1 MNPAPSIIFFTVA
14 SGAGYGLLFW
24 MGLLRP
30 LGLVPQTAGFGVLTV
45 GIALALTMLGLLSS
59 TAHLGRPER
68 AWRALSQWRS
78 SWLSREG
85 ICAIATFAPA
95 GLFFLALAGQSEW
108 LALPTGLLAAAGAA
122 VTVWCTGMIYASLPT
137 IRQWHHPLVAPG
149 YLLFGAFSGAALL
162 ATLAA
167 FWGAA
172 MAPAA
177 IAAVLGAVA
186 FVLKRAYWAS
196 VDAGPPLATMETA
209 TGLGFIGKVRV
220 LDPPH
225 TETNYLLREMA
236 FRIGRVHAAKLR
248 RIASVAGFAVPAAL
262 LLLALLTGGAFAGVF
277 AVAAAA
283 LVTVGLLAERW
294 LMFAEA
300 THTVAL
306 YYGAGEH
313 AP

>member
-24 MGLLRP
+24 VGLLRP
-30 LGLVPQTAGFGVLTV
+30 LGLVPGTAGFGALSV
-45 GIALALTMLGLLSS
+45 GLALVLIMLGLLSS

-85 ICAIATFAPA
+85 VAAVATFAPA
-95 GLFFLALAGQSEW
+95 GLFFIAVIGHTEW
-108 LALPTGLLAAAGAA
+108 LAGPAGLLSAAGAA
-122 VTVWCTGMIYASLPT
+122 ETVWCTGMIYASLKP

-149 YLLFGAFSGAALL
+149 YLLFGAFSGAALAAL
-162 ATLAA
+162 LAA

-172 MAPAA
+172 AAPAA
-177 IAAVLGAVA
+177 IAAVLGAA
-186 FVLKRAYWAS
+186 GFALKRAYWAS
-196 VDAGPPLATMETA
+196 IDTAPPIATAESA

-236 FRIGRVHAAKLR
+236 FRIGRVHAARLR
-248 RIASVAGFAVPAAL
+248 TIASLAGFAVPAAL
-262 LLLALLTGGAFAGVF
+262 LALALITGGAFGGLLAFLAAGL
-277 AVAAAA
+277 AI
-283 LVTVGLLAERW
+283 VGLLAERW

-306 YYGAGEH
+306 YYGVDPPG
-313 AP
+313 

>member
-1 MNPAPSIIFFTVA
+1 MNPAPSIVFFTVA

-30 LGLVPQTAGFGVLTV
+30 LGLVPGSAGFGALAI
-45 GIALALTMLGLLSS
+45 GIALALVTLGLLSS

-85 ICAIATFAPA
+85 VAAIATFAPA
-95 GLFFLALAGQSEW
+95 GLFFLGSIGGGGGFTTLM
-108 LALPTGLLAAAGAA
+108 GLLSALGAA
-122 VTVWCTGMIYASLPT
+122 VTVWCTGMIYASLKP
-137 IRQWHHPLVAPG
+137 IRQWHHPLVTPG

-162 ATLAA
+162 AMLAA

-172 MAPAA
+172 AVPAA
-177 IAAVLGAVA
+177 IAAVLGAA
-186 FVLKRAYWAS
+186 GFALKRAYWAS
-196 VDAGPPLATMETA
+196 VDAAPPAATMESA
-209 TGLGFIGKVRV
+209 TGLGFIGKVRP
-220 LDPPH
+220 LEPPH

-236 FRIGRVHAAKLR
+236 FRIGRVHADRLR
-248 RIASVAGFAVPAAL
+248 RIASLGGFAIPAM
-262 LLLALLTGGAFAGVF
+262 LLALALVSGGALAGLLAV
-277 AVAAAA
+277 VAAGLA
-283 LVTVGLLAERW
+283 LVGLLAERW

-306 YYGAGEH
+306 YYGRDARG
-313 AP
+313 

>member
-30 LGLVPQTAGFGVLTV
+30 LGLVPVSPGFGGLAI
-45 GIALALTMLGLLSS
+45 GLALVLVMLGLLSS

-78 SWLSREG
+78 SWLSRE
-85 ICAIATFAPA
+85 AVAAMATFAPA
-95 GLFFLALAGQSEW
+95 GLFFVGVIGEGGAFTTLM
-108 LALPTGLLAAAGAA
+108 GLLAALGAA
-122 VTVWCTGMIYASLPT
+122 ATVFCTGMIYASLRP
-137 IRQWHHPLVAPG
+137 IRQWHHPLVTPG
-149 YLLFGAFSGAALL
+149 YLLFGAFSGAVLLALL
-162 ATLAA
+162 AG

-172 MAPAA
+172 AVPAA
-177 IAAVLGAVA
+177 LAALLGAA
-186 FVLKRAYWAS
+186 GFALKRAYWAS
-196 VDAGPPLATMETA
+196 VDAAPPVATAESA

-236 FRIGRVHAAKLR
+236 FRIGRAHAARLR
-248 RIASVAGFAVPAAL
+248 RIAAIGGFAAPAAL
-262 LLLALLTGGAFAGVF
+262 LALASLAGGAAAVLLALAATGL
-277 AVAAAA
+277 A
-283 LVTVGLLAERW
+283 LAGLLAERW

-306 YYGAGEH
+306 YYGAPARG
-313 AP
+313 

>member
-30 LGLVPQTAGFGVLTV
+30 LGLVPGSAGFG
-45 GIALALTMLGLLSS
+45 ALALGVALVLVMLGLLSS
-59 TAHLGRPER
+59 AAHLGRPER

-85 ICAIATFAPA
+85 VAAVATFIPA
-95 GLFFLALAGQSEW
+95 GLFFIALPGHKEW
-108 LALPTGLLAAAGAA
+108 LALPAGLLSAAGAA
-122 VTVWCTGMIYASLPT
+122 VTVWCTGMIYASLRP

-149 YLLFGAFSGAALL
+149 YMLFGAFSGAVLL
-162 ATLAA
+162 ALLAA

-172 MAPAA
+172 AVPAA
-177 IAAVLGAVA
+177 IAALLGAA
-186 FVLKRAYWAS
+186 GFVLKRAYWAS
-196 VDAGPPLATMETA
+196 VDAGAPVATMESATA
-209 TGLGFIGKVRV
+209 LGFIGKVRP

-236 FRIGRVHAAKLR
+236 FRIGRVHAQRLR
-248 RIASVAGFAVPAAL
+248 TIASVAGFAAPAVL
-262 LLLALLTGGAFAGVF
+262 LALALLTGGVVAGVL
-277 AVAAAA
+277 AVAAAGLA
-283 LVTVGLLAERW
+283 AAGLLAERW

-306 YYGAGEH
+306 YYGAGE
-313 AP
+313 A

>member
-24 MGLLRP
+24 TGLLRP
-30 LGLVPQTAGFGVLTV
+30 LGLVPPGAGFGAAAT
-45 GIALALTMLGLLSS
+45 GLALVLVMLGLLSS

-68 AWRALSQWRS
+68 AWRALGQWRS

-85 ICAIATFAPA
+85 VAAVLTFIPA
-95 GLFFLALAGQSEW
+95 GLFFIGVIGGGGGFTALMGV
-108 LALPTGLLAAAGAA
+108 LAAAGAA
-122 VTVWCTGMIYASLPT
+122 ATVWCTGMIYASLKP

-149 YLLFGAFSGAALL
+149 YLLFAAFSGAAAL
-162 ATLAA
+162 AMLAG

-172 MAPAA
+172 AVPAA
-177 IAAVLGAVA
+177 IAALLGAA
-186 FVLKRAYWAS
+186 GFVLKRAYWAS
-196 VDAGPPLATMETA
+196 IDAAPPATTMESA
-209 TGLGFIGKVRV
+209 TGLGAIGTVRV

-236 FRIGRVHAAKLR
+236 FRIGRVHAQRLR
-248 RIASVAGFAVPAAL
+248 RIAGLAGFALPAV
-262 LLLALLTGGAFAGVF
+262 LLALALATGGVFAGVM
-277 AVAAAA
+277 AVLAAA
-283 LVTVGLLAERW
+283 LATIGLLAERW

-306 YYGAGEH
+306 YYGV
-313 AP
+313 APRA